1 MALFKVIISKYLIFP
16 LLIFFTGIVIHTIGI
31 INMLSGAKEFTTW
44 NIWVDVSMLVYSGA
58 MIFGLLFRVRLAYYF
73 SVSGFIIFVL
83 VQFFS
88 YFILSSQTATDL
100 YTAGIT
106 VLLCSLAIQSL
117 MKAKRNNVF
126 GEARN

>member
-1 MALFKVIISKYLIFP
+1 
-16 LLIFFTGIVIHTIGI
+16 
-31 INMLSGAKEFTTW
+31 MLSGAKEFTTW
-44 NIWVDVSMLVYSGA
+44 NIWVDVSMLVYNAA

-106 VLLCSLAIQSL
+106 VLLCSLAILSL